1 MKINVAAKTDKGR
14 KRKNNE
20 DSMLVRPSLNDEDI
34 TEKMGS
40 INIEH
45 PGALFAVADGMG
57 GHLAGEVASML
68 AIEAIEES
76 VESGAFKSE
85 SSHAEIR

>member
-1 MKINVAAKTDKGR
+1 M
-14 KRKNNE
+14 
-20 DSMLVRPSLNDEDI
+20 RPSLNDEDI
-34 TEKMGS
+34 KEKMGGIS
-40 INIEH
+40 IEH
-45 PGALFAVADGMG
+45 PGAMFAVADGMG
-57 GHLAGEVASML
+57 GHLAGKIASML